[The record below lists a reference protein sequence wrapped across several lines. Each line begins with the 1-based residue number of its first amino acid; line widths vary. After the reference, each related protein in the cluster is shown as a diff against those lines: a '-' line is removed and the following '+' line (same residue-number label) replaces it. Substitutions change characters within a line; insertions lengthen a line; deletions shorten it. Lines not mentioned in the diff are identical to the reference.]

1 MDSEDFFDPTH
12 SLVEM
17 SSADIALR
25 ILTRED
31 EREREEAFL
40 CCICYK
46 ETKCHNSWKKNGF
59 CAEYVLDEKNPRET
73 ENRVIAF
80 LSRFK
85 TL

>member
-1 MDSEDFFDPTH
+1 MDYEDFFERPTH

-17 SSADIALR
+17 CSADIALR

-31 EREREEAFL
+31 EMEEAFL
-40 CCICYK
+40 CLCCK
-46 ETKCHNSWKKNGF
+46 ETKCNNSWKKSGF